1 MFIKLKN
8 KKLSYFKS
16 NSGLRAI
23 IANTGWLFIDRIL
36 RMGVGLIVG
45 VWIARYLG
53 VQQFGVLNYA
63 TAFVAILNP
72 LANLGLNGVVIQK
85 MVHVP
90 SDKEEVLGTTF
101 WLKLLGG
108 FITSLLAITCVA
120 VLRHDEQ
127 STIWIV
133 AILSV
138 GVIFQSFDV
147 IDLWFQ
153 SQVQSKYS
161 VLAKNTAFV
170 IITLFRIALIKMQA
184 PLIAFA
190 WVGLAEIGLGAI
202 GLTIAYRFKGF
213 SAWLW
218 GWSFSQAK
226 SLLNESLPF
235 MFASLSIL
243 IYMKIDV
250 IMLGEMVGNRA
261 VGIYSAATRISE
273 VWYFIPT
280 SIVSSLSPSIFAA
293 KNISET
299 LYYKKIKQ
307 LLRFMILVSILISLP
322 ISFFSEIIVIK
333 LFGEAYSTAGL
344 ILSIHIW
351 ASFFVF
357 TGCAISPW
365 FIAEKMGHL
374 SLYRT
379 IIGAVSNVI
388 LNIFLIPM
396 YSGLGAAIATFISYA
411 LGAALIDILHPKS
424 QKIFQLQINAMFP
437 FLYSNFFKN

>member
-1 MFIKLKN
+1 MFDKFKI
-8 KKLSYFKS
+8 KKLSLFKPS
-16 NSGLRAI
+16 SGLRAI
-23 IANTGWLFIDRIL
+23 IANTGWLFVDRIL
-36 RMGVGLIVG
+36 RMGVGLLVG
-45 VWIARYLG
+45 VWIGRYLG

-72 LANLGLNGVVIQK
+72 LATLGLDGVVIQK
-85 MVHVP
+85 MVHV
-90 SDKEEVLGTTF
+90 SSNKEKVLGTTF

-108 FITSLLAITCVA
+108 FISWLLAITCIA

-133 AILSV
+133 AILSAA
-138 GVIFQSFDV
+138 GIFQSFDV
-147 IDLWFQ
+147 VDLWFQ
-153 SQVQSKYS
+153 SQLQSKYS

-170 IITLFRIALIKMQA
+170 IITLFRIVLIEMQA

-190 WVGLAEIGLGAI
+190 SVGLAEIALGAI
-202 GLTIAYRFKGF
+202 CLMIAYRFKGF
-213 SAWLW
+213 SGWLW
-218 GWSFSQAK
+218 RWSFSQAK
-226 SLLNESLPF
+226 SLLKESLPF
-235 MFASLSIL
+235 MFAGLSIL

-250 IMLGEMVGNRA
+250 IMLGEMVGDRA

-280 SIVSSLSPSIFAA
+280 SIVSSVSPSIFAA
-293 KNISET
+293 KDISET
-299 LYYKKIKQ
+299 LYYEKIKQ
-307 LLRFMILVSILISLP
+307 LFRFMMLVSIFISIP
-322 ISFFSEIIVIK
+322 ISFLSQIIVVK
-333 LFGEAYSTAGL
+333 LFGEAYATAGL

-351 ASFFVF
+351 SSFFVF

-365 FIAEKMGHL
+365 FIAEKMAHL

-396 YSGLGAAIATFISYA
+396 YSGVGAAIATFISYA

-424 QKIFQLQINAMFP
+424 RKIFQIQVNAMLP
-437 FLYSNFFKN
+437 FLYSK